1 MFFYTLWYIQK
12 LLFLAKKEKGPSGP
26 LPTWQSAIVALAHYR
41 RRCGA

>member
-1 MFFYTLWYIQK
+1 MYFHHTIVNLKQ
-12 LLFLAKKEKGPSGP
+12 KEKGPSGP